1 MPLRRKYSKIL
12 QEVAQ
17 SEPPEPPLLIEPP
30 FEPPSEPPAVAPFF
44 RHILSGR
51 KYPKNL
57 ANRTQYIQEIYVR
70 LTVKLRGDAEKY
82 VTNKSTP
89 YNK

>member
-1 MPLRRKYSKIL
+1 M
-12 QEVAQ
+12 AQ

-57 ANRTQYIQEIYVR
+57 AN
-70 LTVKLRGDAEKY
+70 TVKVGRDTFLNWVRGGVLRHLGLEHLSLSHKDPL
-82 VTNKSTP
+82 VRMR
-89 YNK
+89 